1 MDLSVIDCFVK
12 VADARS
18 ISAASRLHR
27 LPKST
32 LSHRIRQLEDQ
43 FGVELFV
50 REGHQLHLT
59 DAGSELLRHARKI
72 RTSCDDAAIAM
83 AEMHKEVAG
92 TLRVGSTGEFGTT
105 VTSELLYAFQMKY
118 PQVILDVVFLSARQ
132 PFTDVSDMALDGIF
146 HWGEPS
152 DVDYVSRRLATASY
166 GLYAS
171 PDYLAQHDQ
180 PASEA
185 ELARHR
191 GLIFRSTTRLQP
203 WYLSRPAD
211 RRRKSCSRPR

>member
-72 RTSCDDAAIAM
+72 RASCDDAVTAM

-105 VTSELLYAFQMKY
+105 VTSELLYAFQKTY

-180 PASEA
+180 PANED
-185 ELARHR
+185 ELALHR

-203 WYLSRPAD
+203 WYLRDRAG
-211 RRRKSCSRPR
+211 RRRKSCLLPR